1 MVQLMRNQG
10 LSVDENASQR
20 TSNYGGVMNQS
31 QRINDDYNN
40 DDTVSRRSNMPV
52 YRQTDVLQNKDIS

>member
-1 MVQLMRNQG
+1 MRNQG

-20 TSNYGGVMNQS
+20 TSNYGGGMNQS
-31 QRINDDYNN
+31 QRINDYNN
-40 DDTVSRRSNMPV
+40 DDTVSRRSNMPA